1 MEYSSTLTY
10 LFPLREISCAFFGVA
25 STLRRPRFQQGSIPY
40 RLIRQEVAVL
50 SRWPM
55 RNKFIVG
62 IVLLIGSVAI
72 LLACGLQ
79 GVYAFRGLA
88 RGIGRRAAELPIG
101 VMLAQHTSALEA
113 TFRQVVDQRERQL
126 EGSFASLYTD
136 DPFLQYDFKHHF
148 EAVERKL
155 DEYQAELKGNREIEG
170 SIGPVDEELAAA
182 DEMAKMLSEIKLAT
196 GANLDLLDSVDQQ
209 DLLVRINDVNEK
221 AAKLPSFLQ
230 NRMNGFVTNVKVRY
244 RTWIVALW
252 ATTILAVSLMI
263 LSIIL
268 LHGWV
273 FRPLQQI
280 IEGSRRVAGG
290 DFNYR
295 IQLRSVDEMAELAG
309 AMNNMTQR
317 FQEIRDD
324 LNNQV
329 QQRTKE
335 VVRSEQLA
343 SVGFLAAGV
352 AHEINNPL
360 ASIAL
365 CAESLED
372 RVREILPAT
381 PPHSDAESDSDGDR
395 PSERSE
401 ARPATIAGADIEV
414 LQDYLRMIQ
423 DEAFRCKG
431 ITDGLLDF
439 SRLND
444 VEKTNVDLSDLVS
457 GVADMVR
464 HVGTYRD
471 KQVEFE
477 SSDSVVVP
485 VNAQEI
491 KQVVLN
497 LITNGLDSLDVGGKV
512 AVRVES
518 DSTHAILT
526 VNDNGCGMTPE
537 IVEHIFEPFFTRRR
551 DGQGTG
557 LGMSISYR
565 IVNDHGGD
573 ISVRSEGPGQG
584 STFIVRLPLQ
594 QPNANAN
601 DRKYAA

>member
-1 MEYSSTLTY
+1 
-10 LFPLREISCAFFGVA
+10 
-25 STLRRPRFQQGSIPY
+25 
-40 RLIRQEVAVL
+40 
-50 SRWPM
+50 M
-55 RNKFIVG
+55 RIKFIVG
-62 IVLLIGSVAI
+62 IVLLIGSVTI

-88 RGIGRRAAELPIG
+88 RGISRRAAELPIA

-113 TFRQVVDQRERQL
+113 TFRQVVDQRERQRA
-126 EGSFASLYTD
+126 GDFSSLHTD
-136 DPFLQYDFKHHF
+136 DPFLQYVFKHHF

-155 DEYQAELKGNREIEG
+155 DEYHAELVDNRQIEG
-170 SIGPVDEELAAA
+170 HIGPVDEELATA
-182 DEMAKMLSEIKLAT
+182 DEMAKMLEEIKLAT
-196 GANLDLLDSVDQQ
+196 GEDLDLPDTFDQQ
-209 DLLVRINDVNEK
+209 ALLVKIKEINKK
-221 AAKLPSFLQ
+221 AARLPSFLQ
-230 NRMNGFVTNVKVRY
+230 GRMNGFASNVRVRY
-244 RTWIVALW
+244 RTWIFALW
-252 ATTILAVSLMI
+252 ATTTLAVSLMI

-295 IQLRSVDEMAELAG
+295 IQLRSADEMAELAG

-372 RVREILPAT
+372 RVREILPIEAS
-381 PPHSDAESDSDGDR
+381 SDENN
-395 PSERSE
+395 SEKDDDNSLVQD
-401 ARPATIAGADIEV
+401 ARTAPTIAEADIEV
-414 LQDYLRMIQ
+414 LRDYLKMIQ

-444 VEKTNVDLSDLVS
+444 VEKTNIDLSDLVS

-471 KQVEFE
+471 KHVDLEP
-477 SSDSVVVP
+477 SDSVVVP

-497 LITNGLDSLDVGGKV
+497 LITNGLDSLDAGGKV
-512 AVRVES
+512 TVRVTS
-518 DSTHAILT
+518 DSDHAILT
-526 VNDNGCGMTPE
+526 VIDNGCGMTAE
-537 IVEHIFEPFFTRRR
+537 IQEHIFEPFFTRRR

-565 IVNDHGGD
+565 IVNDHGGE
-573 ISVRSEGPGQG
+573 ISVRSDGPGKG
-584 STFIVRLPLQ
+584 SQFTVRLPLQ

>member
-1 MEYSSTLTY
+1 
-10 LFPLREISCAFFGVA
+10 
-25 STLRRPRFQQGSIPY
+25 
-40 RLIRQEVAVL
+40 
-50 SRWPM
+50 M

-62 IVLLIGSVAI
+62 IVLLLGSVTI

-88 RGIGRRAAELPIG
+88 RGISRRAAELPIA
-101 VMLAQHTSALEA
+101 VTLAQHTSALEA
-113 TFRQVVDQRERQL
+113 TCSQIADHRNEDFTL
-126 EGSFASLYTD
+126 LD
-136 DPFLQYDFKHHF
+136 DKFLQIEIEHHF
-148 EAVERKL
+148 GEVERKL
-155 DEYQAELKGNREIEG
+155 EEYQAELKDNREIEG
-170 SIGPVDEELAAA
+170 HIGPVDEELAAA
-182 DEMAKMLSEIKLAT
+182 DEMAATLGEIRFAISEDFESFDSL
-196 GANLDLLDSVDQQ
+196 NQHELLDKIKV
-209 DLLVRINDVNEK
+209 INEQ

-230 NRMNGFVTNVKVRY
+230 TRMNGFASNVRIRY

-295 IQLRSVDEMAELAG
+295 IQLKSADEMAELAG

-372 RVREILPAT
+372 RVRDFIPIGNLSSTDNADDNGDDSDESNETDLPAI
-381 PPHSDAESDSDGDR
+381 AE
-395 PSERSE
+395 
-401 ARPATIAGADIEV
+401 ADVEV
-414 LQDYLRMIQ
+414 LRDYLRMIQ
-423 DEAFRCKG
+423 DEAFRCKE

-444 VEKTNVDLSDLVS
+444 VEKTRTDLTELVS
-457 GVADMVR
+457 GVADMVGR
-464 HVGTYRD
+464 VGTYHE
-471 KQVEFE
+471 KNVEFE
-477 SSDSVVVP
+477 SSEAIFVP
-485 VNAQEI
+485 INAQEI

-497 LITNGLDSLDVGGKV
+497 LITNGLDSLDAGGKV
-512 AVRVES
+512 AVRV
-518 DSTHAILT
+518 DSNATHALLI
-526 VNDNGCGMTPE
+526 VNDNGCGMTSE
-537 IVEHIFEPFFTRRR
+537 IKEHIFEPFFTRRR

-565 IVNDHGGD
+565 IVTDHGGD
-573 ISVRSEGPGQG
+573 ISVRSDGPGEG
-584 STFIVRLPLQ
+584 SQFIVRLPLQ

-601 DRKYAA
+601 DRKNAA